1 MGQNST
7 EVAYSFGQFGSA
19 FADTAANTV
28 RPPEELVI
36 VAIQFL
42 ADTNLSTL
50 VAKEPDLFIN
60 DVSSA
65 HSKGNFTRTVNQT
78 TGSSNK
84 IIFDEENFISS
95 SNQIKVGDEV
105 YDAAGVLFGTVE
117 ELDPDGNNTKEIK
130 ISASVVITNDEVLS
144 FVTPNTIADK
154 GVGGQTIDATQ
165 VFPKGLTI
173 YGRWDEVS
181 INATDTDGG
190 IICYFGK

>member
-19 FADTAANTV
+19 FADSSDNTI

-65 HSKGNFTRTVNQT
+65 HSKGNFTRKVNQGTAT
-78 TGSSNK
+78 TDQ
-84 IIFDEENFISS
+84 IIFDDTNAASGVAI
-95 SNQIKVGDEV
+95 GDEV
-105 YDAAGVLFGTVE
+105 YDATGVLFGTVTA
-117 ELDPDGNNTKEIK
+117 LDPDDDNANEIQ
-130 ISASVVITNDEVLS
+130 ISASVSITDDEVLS
-144 FVTPNTIADK
+144 FVTPNAIANQ
-154 GVGGQTIDATQ
+154 GVGGQTISATQ

-181 INATDTDGG
+181 MNSADSDGG